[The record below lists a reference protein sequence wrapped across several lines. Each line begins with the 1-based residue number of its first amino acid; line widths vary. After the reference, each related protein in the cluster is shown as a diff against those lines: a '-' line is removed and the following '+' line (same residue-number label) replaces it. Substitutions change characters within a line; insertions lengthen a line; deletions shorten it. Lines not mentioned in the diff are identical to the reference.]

1 MSRMS
6 GKVAVITGGANGL
19 GRATALRFAQ
29 EGAKG
34 IVIADMIEKAGLETV
49 KIVQNAG
56 GKATYV
62 SLDAIN
68 RLENQ
73 EMIDVALTEF
83 GSVDVLVTAAGITH
97 QDYLSG
103 DREAEVKMAI
113 KRAQEIENPVQAFID
128 GTSKNGKK
136 FWM

>member
-1 MSRMS
+1 MS

-73 EMIDVALTEF
+73 ESL
-83 GSVDVLVTAAGITH
+83 
-97 QDYLSG
+97 
-103 DREAEVKMAI
+103 K
-113 KRAQEIENPVQAFID
+113 
-128 GTSKNGKK
+128 
-136 FWM
+136 